1 MLLKSTLT
9 SLPVYFMYLFVIF
22 ELVIMRL
29 EKTRKDFL
37 WGGGVLKKKFHLVKW
52 SAIYKDK
59 RKGAYSYELSILYNI
74 LLGEMVLEVHMLWRK
89 VIVIRFR
96 K

>member
-37 WGGGVLKKKFHLVKW
+37 WGGGVLKKKSHQVKW

-59 RKGAYSYELSILYNI
+59 RKRGLRL
-74 LLGEMVLEVHMLWRK
+74 
-89 VIVIRFR
+89 
-96 K
+96 